1 MDNLTRSQRSKN
13 MRNIRSKDTLMETK
27 IRSCIHGLGFRFR
40 KNVLELPGKPDIVFP
55 SYKVVVFLDS
65 CFWHMCPYHHNIPK
79 TRRSYWFPKLI
90 RNKER
95 AKEVNKKL
103 KNEGWKII
111 RLWEHQVKNNF
122 DKCIMEIISTLRL

>member
-13 MRNIRSKDTLMETK
+13 MRNIRSKDTLMEIK
-27 IRSCIHGLGFRFR
+27 IRSCIHRLGLRFR

-65 CFWHMCPYHHNIPK
+65 CFWHMCPYHYNIPK
-79 TRRSYWFPKLI
+79 TRRNYWFPKLI
-90 RNKER
+90 RNKEK

-103 KNEGWKII
+103 KNEGWKIV

-122 DKCIMEIISTLRL
+122 DKCITKIINALK